1 MITVKQSMKEFLDC
15 LSLENGNDSCK
26 DMSVTIIV
34 CCVQS
39 QQSADLISLFQNL
52 SDEKTFFSIMADFRL
67 DITAGALMQL
77 MMNVGSMFSY
87 SLGPYV
93 SYTTLGVLSAIFPVL
108 YVVLMLV
115 MPETPYFLLM
125 QGRRDEAETTLMR
138 LRGQDNRQDIQV
150 RLVVSG
156 GCSEGSFHLGYQA
169 ARVQWCIN
177 YLTDKVSEKSP
188 AI

>member
-1 MITVKQSMKEFLDC
+1 MT
-15 LSLENGNDSCK
+15 
-26 DMSVTIIV
+26 
-34 CCVQS
+34 
-39 QQSADLISLFQNL
+39 
-52 SDEKTFFSIMADFRL
+52 DFHL

-108 YVVLMLV
+108 YVVLMLA

-125 QGRRDEAETTLMR
+125 QGRRDEAETTLMK

-150 RLVVSG
+150 RLADSG
-156 GCSEGSFHLGYQA
+156 GCSEGFHLGYWA
-169 ARVQWCIN
+169 ASLQWCLN
-177 YLTDKVSEKSP
+177 YLTYKVSEKSP
-188 AI
+188 IV